1 MRLNKLVS
9 EIQSHGSS
17 STRHQNSFPCFAQA
31 HLSQIPQTPKESK
44 ILDSELFGLIKFQD
58 LPPSDLHLPML
69 TFKHQSK
76 HFFFLCRSCVEGKC
90 GTLDRRSMDF
100 TSNLCSHFETWK
112 RGFLGIFETPE
123 IQLALENNYRILDV
137 AEVRIWKPDKI
148 SFSLFKD
155 FINTFLKIKA
165 VASGWPKEA
174 RCDTEIDP
182 DSTLPNR
189 LCDHKRAFLG
199 ELEQKEGLVID
210 EKKTFAK
217 MRVSSSRRNPVPE

>member
-1 MRLNKLVS
+1 MSRFATIRSALTDVDIQASIKALFLSLPFVRWRQMRYS
-9 EIQSHGSS
+9 RPTEHGFHLKSLFS
-17 STRHQNSFPCFAQA
+17 FWNMETR
-31 HLSQIPQTPKESK
+31 I
-44 ILDSELFGLIKFQD
+44 
-58 LPPSDLHLPML
+58 
-69 TFKHQSK
+69 
-76 HFFFLCRSCVEGKC
+76 
-90 GTLDRRSMDF
+90 
-100 TSNLCSHFETWK
+100 
-112 RGFLGIFETPE
+112 LGIFETPE

-155 FINTFLKIKA
+155 YINTFLKIKA

-174 RCDTEIDP
+174 RCDTEIGP

-189 LCDHKRAFLG
+189 LCDHKRALLG

-210 EKKTFAK
+210 EKKTFTK